1 MLSEMLSMTE
11 GFSVLLTLC
20 LTCSWIGASVLES
33 HLPLG
38 PPRRTTHSLHI
49 PSQWWTW
56 AFQRN
61 ELSLLNKQDLEDYEK
76 HLLDMLCYFVRPDK
90 GAHRTAGLFP
100 SPFPNCRTYRKG
112 ISVPQGQCAC
122 LGCTRRKQKFLF
134 RK

>member
-1 MLSEMLSMTE
+1 M
-11 GFSVLLTLC
+11 
-20 LTCSWIGASVLES
+20 
-33 HLPLG
+33 
-38 PPRRTTHSLHI
+38 
-49 PSQWWTW
+49 
-56 AFQRN
+56 
-61 ELSLLNKQDLEDYEK
+61 SLLNKQDLEDYEK
-76 HLLDMLCYFVRPDK
+76 HLLDMLCYFLRPDK